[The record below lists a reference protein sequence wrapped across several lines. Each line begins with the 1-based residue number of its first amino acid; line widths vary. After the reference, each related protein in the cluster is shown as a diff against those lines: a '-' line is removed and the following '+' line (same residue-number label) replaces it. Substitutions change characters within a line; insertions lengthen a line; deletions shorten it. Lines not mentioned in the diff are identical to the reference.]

1 MNSFRNDPSKKRHA
15 RQAIDGFIQ
24 APQKTIG
31 SQNRLG
37 SPNSLQMRRKPVIN
51 DGIRSN
57 LRGASTVQGSI
68 DGFGRRAAPVEG
80 VQRPTQPRGA
90 HSQPKQPEKV
100 TTKAPLNNR
109 SDEKQASVPLTRK
122 QRRAHKKKNR
132 KTWKKWALRG
142 SIATFLIV
150 ILFGGF
156 LITKGYLKLSQM
168 FKGGGAAAAMDV
180 NVDPTKLKGEG
191 DGRVNILLLG
201 RGGAGHDG
209 PDLTDTVLVASID
222 PVNNKSALVSVP
234 RDLWVKSKSGSSK
247 LNAVFADSKNRALK
261 KGADGAAADKAGVEA
276 TESAIEKVLGI
287 NIHYYT
293 VVDFAGFEKAVNTVG
308 GVNINVPEELRDS
321 TMAWENR
328 GNPVLAREGEQEMKG
343 KQALMYV
350 RSRHG
355 SARGDFDR
363 AERQRLF
370 IMALKEGIMSSGTF
384 GNPIK
389 ISKLMDDFGDHV
401 KTDFGMNDLR
411 RLYSL
416 TKDISGNNMESIGLA
431 DPPNDYLTTGT
442 FGGQSIVQPKDGL
455 FEYDAIKEYIRKKL
469 PDGYIIKEKA
479 PITVLNG
486 TATEGMATKVGDDLK
501 TYSYNVQKVD
511 NAPTQDY
518 QKTIIVDL
526 TGKNKFT
533 KNYLERRFD
542 VKATR
547 KLPEGITIPEHER
560 KGFVIIIGSNETINR

>member
-1 MNSFRNDPSKKRHA
+1 MNSFQNNPSNKRQA

-24 APQKTIG
+24 PPRKASG

-37 SPNSLQMRRKPVIN
+37 SPNPLRVHKQPVIDN
-51 DGIRSN
+51 GIRSN
-57 LRGASTVQGSI
+57 LRGADSPALRGSI
-68 DGFGRRAAPVEG
+68 DGFGGKSTKSANIGGGTRSQDKGFVAPQKE
-80 VQRPTQPRGA
+80 T
-90 HSQPKQPEKV
+90 PKKLLGDAQSSKPM
-100 TTKAPLNNR
+100 
-109 SDEKQASVPLTRK
+109 TRK
-122 QRRAHKKKNR
+122 QRRAHKRKNR
-132 KTWKKWALRG
+132 KTWKTWALRG

-156 LITKGYLKLSQM
+156 LITKGYLKLNQV
-168 FKGGGAAAAMDV
+168 FKGGGAAAALDA

-234 RDLWVKSKSGSSK
+234 RDLWVKSKTGSSK
-247 LNAVFADSKNRALK
+247 LNAVFANSKQRAIK
-261 KGADGAAADKAGVEA
+261 RGADATAADKAGVEA
-276 TESAIEKVLGI
+276 TEEAIEKVLGL
-287 NIHYYT
+287 NIHYFT

-308 GVNINVPEELRDS
+308 GVNINVPEQLRDS
-321 TMAWENR
+321 TMAWENK

-370 IMALKEGIMSSGTF
+370 IMALKDAIMSSGTF
-384 GNPIK
+384 SNPVK

-416 TKDISGNNMESIGLA
+416 TKNISGDNMESIGLA
-431 DPPNDYLTTGT
+431 DPPNDYLTTGS

-526 TGKNKFT
+526 NGKNKFT

-547 KLPEGITIPEHER
+547 KLPEGIVVPEHER
-560 KGFVIIIGSNETINR
+560 KGFVIIIGSNEVINR